1 MEKSMDMFIKPG
13 LYRGFSFF
21 WECNEWEADDINKF
35 LRPSYTRT
43 PSFPRMACTGVIGM
57 I

>member
-13 LYRGFSFF
+13 LYRGFLF
-21 WECNEWEADDINKF
+21 WECNEWDADATKTF
-35 LRPSYTRT
+35 LRPLYTRT
-43 PSFPRMACTGVIGM
+43 PWFPGRACTEVIGM